1 MNILYVEDNAANAR
15 LVARYLAL
23 TPGVS
28 LFEAASAEQG
38 LALAQAQPLDLIL
51 MDINLPGMSGLDA
64 LVSLRRDPALS
75 AIAVVAVS
83 ADALPDKVQAA
94 MALGFDDYLT
104 KPLDFAHF
112 DAVIARYRPL

>member
-23 TPGVS
+23 KPGVS
-28 LFEAASAEQG
+28 LYAAASAEQG
-38 LALAQAQPLDLIL
+38 LTLAKTQPLDLIL
-51 MDINLPGMSGLDA
+51 MDINLPGMSGIDA
-64 LVSLRRDPALS
+64 LLSLRREPALS

-83 ADALPDKVQAA
+83 ADALPDKIRAA

-104 KPLDFAHF
+104 KPLDFVRF
-112 DAVIARYRPL
+112 DAVIARYRPA